1 MVVVVQAFSEGYE
14 RQQLE
19 VGRVVLEALVAEG
32 MAGAV
37 DGGVQE
43 QVDDRQRGERRE
55 TGADAHAED
64 QDHTGQREA
73 QSSSSQQDPI
83 QAVEGKVGGVLLYS
97 LVVVRLEAVVVDV

>member
-55 TGADAHAED
+55 TEADPMRRTRITPVSEKPRVPRRSKILSRRSKGRSAAYF
-64 QDHTGQREA
+64 
-73 QSSSSQQDPI
+73 S
-83 QAVEGKVGGVLLYS
+83 KVLS
-97 LVVVRLEAVVVDV
+97 LFASRR